1 MKKNMKSTDNY
12 IDSMSEK
19 ELTGFNDAHSYL
31 MSSPS
36 NKMAIDKGIKDLK
49 EGRFTEISIKEL

>member
-1 MKKNMKSTDNY
+1 MKSTDNY